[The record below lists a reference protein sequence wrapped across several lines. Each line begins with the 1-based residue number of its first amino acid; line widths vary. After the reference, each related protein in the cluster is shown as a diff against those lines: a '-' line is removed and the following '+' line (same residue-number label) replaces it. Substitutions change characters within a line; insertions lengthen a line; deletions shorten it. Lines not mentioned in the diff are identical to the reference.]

1 MRCDLHLLSTTK
13 NSTILLFPDAR
24 KINTFVVLVVLVVVV
39 VAVVVVV
46 VVAAV
51 VVVVVVVVFSD
62 CDAVVR

>member
-13 NSTILLFPDAR
+13 NSTILLFPDAG
-24 KINTFVVLVVLVVVV
+24 KINRFVVLVLVVVV
-39 VAVVVVV
+39 VVVVVG
-46 VVAAV
+46 AV